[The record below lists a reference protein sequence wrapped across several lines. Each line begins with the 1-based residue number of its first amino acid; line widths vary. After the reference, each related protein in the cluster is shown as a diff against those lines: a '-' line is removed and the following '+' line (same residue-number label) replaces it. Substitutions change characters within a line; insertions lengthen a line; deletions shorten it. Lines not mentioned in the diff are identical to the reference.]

1 MRHARRS
8 TAVTVA
14 LAALVIGAIAPVG
27 MTAASAAA
35 PDAVAAAS
43 PDHSPAVVVAKMTG
57 PKSTSATD
65 ARWKV
70 TGTDLGIMWDNGQ
83 GEILTAFGDTFGDW
97 NGPGGGGGDWRSNV
111 LLRSSDTD
119 LSDGITFDSAVEDAP
134 GHAGEIIP
142 SLKINGQE
150 MTTIPTAGIA
160 VGSRQYLA
168 FMSVRQWGAP
178 GAWDT
183 NFSRIAYSDDNGQT
197 WNSTD
202 GPQWTN
208 TADGQ
213 HPFQMVAFEKHDG
226 YVYMFGTPN
235 GRFGA
240 AHVAR
245 VPEAQ
250 VLDKSAYSY
259 WNGTTWVL
267 GDDTAA
273 VAIVPPNVAELSVQ
287 YSEHTGGWLMTYLD
301 QNLDLVLR
309 TAPSPE
315 GPWAPSQRLASFAD
329 YPGLYG
335 GYMHPWS
342 QDGDLYFALSQ
353 WEPYNVYLMRAEID
367 EDGTV
372 VNPNLIED
380 PGFERATGG
389 GMPAPWACTGNCGI
403 DTNHAWAHGGTKQGW
418 MRFNAGWIDV
428 HQDVAV
434 EPNTTYTLTGFVV
447 TGGAPAQGS
456 IGVRDLGAGGA
467 TIGETTFEA
476 VGAYTR
482 YSVTFHSGN
491 RTQVQAFVGTNL
503 NGDRWV
509 QIDDISL
516 VKAKEQLPGLSV
528 TVSSNP
534 KAGTEVVRD
543 DVVTYTVRASTDS
556 AGPEGVALAVDLA
569 GLVDDATLNP
579 ASLRSSIGAPVLDG
593 STLRWTGAIP
603 AGQTLEVT
611 FAATVRRDASRTDS
625 QLVVTTA
632 ATADRAILT
641 SCEGCALTLKAVHYD
656 PRKPRPEFPDKP
668 GKPDN
673 PGKPDKPG
681 KPGKP

>member
-1 MRHARRS
+1 MRRS
-8 TAVTVA
+8 STKITVA
-14 LAALVIGAIAPVG
+14 ALGALAIGALAPI
-27 MTAASAAA
+27 TAAAAA
-35 PDAVAAAS
+35 PAPPPA
-43 PDHSPAVVVAKMTG
+43 DHSPAVVVGKMTG

-65 ARWKV
+65 TTWKV

-97 NGPGGGGGDWRSNV
+97 AGPGGGGGDWRSNV

-119 LSDGITFDSAVEDAP
+119 LSDGMSFDSAVEDAP
-134 GHAGEIIP
+134 GHAAEIIP

-168 FMSVRQWGAP
+168 FMSVKQWGAP

-183 NFSRIAYSDDNGQT
+183 NFSRIAYSDDNGET

-213 HPFQMVAFEKHDG
+213 HPFQMVAFERHDG

-250 VLDKSAYSY
+250 MLDKAAYSY
-259 WNGTTWVL
+259 WNGSTWVL

-287 YSEHTGGWLMTYLD
+287 YSDHTGGWLMTYLD
-301 QNLDLVLR
+301 ENLDLVLR
-309 TAPSPE
+309 TADSPE
-315 GPWAPSQRLASFAD
+315 GPWSDRQRLASFAD
-329 YPGLYG
+329 FPGLYG

-342 QDGDLYFALSQ
+342 EGGDLYFALSQ
-353 WEPYNVYLMRAEID
+353 WEPYNVYLLRAELD
-367 EDGTV
+367 DNGTV
-372 VNPNLIED
+372 VNPNLIQD
-380 PGFERATGG
+380 PGFERAADGS
-389 GMPAPWACTGNCGI
+389 MPAPWACTGNCGI
-403 DTNHAWAHGGTKQGW
+403 DINHAWAHGGTKQGW
-418 MRFNAGWIDV
+418 MRSNVGWIDV

-434 EPNTTYTLTGFVV
+434 EPNTTYTFTGFVV
-447 TGGAPAQGS
+447 TGGTPAEGS
-456 IGVRDLGAGGA
+456 LGVRELGAGGA
-467 TIGETTFEA
+467 TIGETTFET

-482 YSVTFHSGN
+482 YSVTFHSGD
-491 RTQVQAFVGTNL
+491 RTQVQAFVGTHL

-509 QIDDISL
+509 QIDDLSL

-528 TVSSNP
+528 SVTSDP
-534 KAGTEVVRD
+534 APGTEVIRE
-543 DVVTYTVRASTDS
+543 DVVTYAVAASTDS
-556 AGPEGVALAVDLA
+556 ATTENVALAVDLA
-569 GLVDDATLNP
+569 GLVDDATLDT
-579 ASLRSSIGAPVLDG
+579 ASLHSSIGTPVLDG
-593 STLRWTGAIP
+593 STLRWEGDIP
-603 AGQTLEVT
+603 AGQTLELT
-611 FAATVRRDASRTDS
+611 FSATVRRDASRTDS
-625 QLVVTTA
+625 QLVVTTS

-641 SCEGCALTLKAVHYD
+641 SCDGCELTLTAVHYD
-656 PRKPRPEFPDKP
+656 PRPPRPEFPDRPGKPEKP
-668 GKPDN
+668 GKA
-673 PGKPDKPG
+673 
-681 KPGKP
+681 

>member
-1 MRHARRS
+1 MMRRFRTT
-8 TAVTVA
+8 TAA
-14 LAALVIGAIAPVG
+14 LAAIGALAIGAIVPVG
-27 MTAASAAA
+27 ATAAPAVGTAVPTASA
-35 PDAVAAAS
+35 
-43 PDHSPAVVVAKMTG
+43 DHSPAVVVGKMTG

-65 ARWKV
+65 TRWRV
-70 TGTDLGIMWDNGQ
+70 TGTDLGIMWDNGEGQ
-83 GEILTAFGDTFGDW
+83 ILTAFGDTFGDW
-97 NGPGGGGGDWRSNV
+97 TGPGGGGGDWRSNV

-119 LSDGITFDSAVEDAP
+119 LADGMTFDSAVEDAP
-134 GHAGEIIP
+134 GHAGELIP
-142 SLKINGQE
+142 SLKVNGQE
-150 MTTIPTAGIA
+150 ITTIPTAGIA

-168 FMSVRQWGAP
+168 FMSVRQWGDP
-178 GAWDT
+178 GKWDT
-183 NFSRIAYSDDNGQT
+183 NYSRIAYSDDNGET

-213 HPFQMVAFEKHDG
+213 DPFQMVAFERHDG
-226 YVYMFGTPN
+226 WVYMFGTPN

-250 VLDKSAYSY
+250 VLDKSAYTY
-259 WNGTTWVL
+259 WDGSSWVAEES
-267 GDDTAA
+267 AA

-287 YSEHTGGWLMTYLD
+287 YSDYTGGWLMTYLD
-301 QNLDLVLR
+301 ENLDLVLR

-315 GPWAPSQRLASFAD
+315 GPWSAGQRLASFAD

-342 QDGDLYFALSQ
+342 DGGDLYFSLSQ
-353 WEPYNVYLMRAEID
+353 WEPYNTYLMRAEID
-367 EDGTV
+367 RDGRV

-380 PGFERATGG
+380 PGFERAVDGS
-389 GMPAPWACTGNCGI
+389 MPAPWACTGNCGI
-403 DTNHAWAHGGTKQGW
+403 DVNHSWAYGGTKQGW

-434 EPNTTYTLTGFVV
+434 EPNTTYTFTGFVV
-447 TGGAPAQGS
+447 TGGAPAEGS
-456 IGVRDLGAGGA
+456 IGVRELGAGGA

-482 YSVTFHSGN
+482 YSVTFHSGE
-491 RTQVQAFVGTNL
+491 RTAVQAFVGTHL

-509 QIDDISL
+509 QIDDLSL
-516 VKAKEQLPGLSV
+516 VKAKEQLPGLTVAV
-528 TVSSNP
+528 TSDP
-534 KAGTEVVRD
+534 AAGSKVVRD

-556 AGPEGVALAVDLA
+556 ATSEGVALAVDLA
-569 GLVDDATLNP
+569 GLVDDATLGA
-579 ASLRSSIGAPVLDG
+579 ASIRSSLGAPVLDG
-593 STLRWTGAIP
+593 TTLRWSGDIP
-603 AGQTLEVT
+603 AGETLVLS

-625 QLVVTTA
+625 QLVVTTT

-641 SCEGCALTLKAVHYD
+641 SCEGCASTITAVHYD
-656 PRKPRPEFPDKP
+656 PRPPRPEFPDKP
-668 GKPDN
+668 GKPE
-673 PGKPDKPG
+673 KPG
-681 KPGKP
+681 KPVKP